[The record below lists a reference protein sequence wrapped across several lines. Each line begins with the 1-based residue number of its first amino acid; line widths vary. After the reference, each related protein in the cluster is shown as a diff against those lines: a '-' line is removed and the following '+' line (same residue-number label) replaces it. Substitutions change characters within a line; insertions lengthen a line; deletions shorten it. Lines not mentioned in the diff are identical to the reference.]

1 MIGEAV
7 RKMEKNLVIIIVPF
21 HSGLC
26 LVGLNMA
33 FRHLQNIYLEN
44 F

>member
-1 MIGEAV
+1 MIQKAV
-7 RKMEKNLVIIIVPF
+7 MKIEKNLIIIIVA
-21 HSGLC
+21 GLC
-26 LVGLNMA
+26 LIGENIA